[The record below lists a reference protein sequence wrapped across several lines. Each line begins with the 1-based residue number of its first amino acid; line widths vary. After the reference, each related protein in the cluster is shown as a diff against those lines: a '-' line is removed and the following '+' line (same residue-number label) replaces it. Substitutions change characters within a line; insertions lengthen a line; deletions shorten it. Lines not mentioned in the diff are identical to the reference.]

1 MKSITTGN
9 AERRSPKKRTHT
21 LKSILERQQANAAL
35 NSSLF
40 TIEDDL
46 IEPTIPDEQHGLP
59 EEKVAIDHV
68 QVVQFGNTQINDQG
82 ASTLAQS
89 IDIFTQLIDKEVT
102 KAAQQLELDQEELQA
117 WIDLQV
123 EVPAKT
129 ILQLLRTM
137 QDLHLDPLQDDIGFT
152 QYEDGNWQ
160 VYITVDG
167 CSKVLNQHN
176 QFNGLVFAQSDAL
189 IDGVPEWM
197 ECSIYRKDRIMPIT
211 VREYFVEV
219 KAEQAIWQKMP
230 RRMLRHRVLQQCVR
244 LAMF

>member
-1 MKSITTGN
+1 MKSITTGD

-21 LKSILERQQANAAL
+21 LKSILERQQANAGL
-35 NSSLF
+35 NTSLF

-46 IEPTIPDEQHGLP
+46 MEPTATDEQQELP
-59 EEKVAIDHV
+59 KEKVDIDHV
-68 QVVQFGNTQINDQG
+68 QVVQFGHKQASNRD

-89 IDIFTQLIDKEVT
+89 IDIFTRLIDKGVA
-102 KAAQQLELDQEELQA
+102 KAAQQLELDQAELQA

-137 QDLHLDPLQDDIGFT
+137 QELHLDPLQDDIGFT

-176 QFNGLVFAQSDAL
+176 QFNGLVFAQSDTL
-189 IDGVPEWM
+189 IDGAPEWM
-197 ECSIYRKDRIMPIT
+197 ECSIYRRDRIMPIT

-244 LAMF
+244 LAML